1 LHRNNGDGGNTMR
14 DRLTAREREVVQL
27 LAEGNSSKEAAV
39 VLNLSVKTIETH
51 RTNVMHKLDVHSIA
65 GLVRYA
71 VRNSIVQ
78 AA

>member
-1 LHRNNGDGGNTMR
+1 
-14 DRLTAREREVVQL
+14 VVQL

-39 VLNLSVKTIETH
+39 LLNLSVKTIETH
-51 RTNVMHKLDVHSIA
+51 RTNVMQKLDIHSIA

-71 VRNSIVQ
+71 VRNCIVQ

>member
-1 LHRNNGDGGNTMR
+1 
-14 DRLTAREREVVQL
+14 
-27 LAEGNSSKEAAV
+27 
-39 VLNLSVKTIETH
+39 
-51 RTNVMHKLDVHSIA
+51 MHKLDIHSVA